1 MENFQAGIHIRT
13 LYKYYAYIREA
24 ISFYFQKLLPIIKL
38 IQFDGPI
45 LEMDEVFLGA
55 KKKDP
60 RGRNPAISQ
69 IVFG

>member
-13 LYKYYAYIREA
+13 LYKYYAHIREA
-24 ISFYFQKLLPIIKL
+24 ISFYFQNFLPIIKL
-38 IQFDGPI
+38 DGPI